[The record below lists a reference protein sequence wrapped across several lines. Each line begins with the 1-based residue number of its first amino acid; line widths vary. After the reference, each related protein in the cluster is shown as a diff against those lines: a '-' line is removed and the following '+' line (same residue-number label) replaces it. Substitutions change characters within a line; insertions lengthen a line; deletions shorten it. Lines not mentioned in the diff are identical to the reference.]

1 MKNFIIIT
9 LDDLTLAQRIYR
21 WMILLLHEE
30 FIIWTLI
37 LLHEEFIVERF
48 YSCMKNF
55 IIKWFYS
62 YMKNFI
68 IIALDNLILAQRIY
82 HWTILLLHEEFIVE
96 FLGQLLLEWID
107 NHVDRSCSFFGNFVA
122 LGLLETMLLWTILR
136 SCFYSK

>member
-30 FIIWTLI
+30 FIV
-37 LLHEEFIVERF
+37 ERFYSCMKNFIVERF